1 MNTGGIGAIL
11 WGGEEA
17 DGNQFALYD
26 G

>member
-1 MNTGGIGAIL
+1 MNTLGIGATL